1 MKTTVT
7 TTNNRY
13 LLEKI
18 DISID
23 DIPRSNFIKR
33 LSELALYAENE
44 KKTIPVDNSFD
55 AKGQQVSIANG
66 VDLEW

>member
-7 TTNNRY
+7 TTNTRY

-18 DISID
+18 DISIGK
-23 DIPRSNFIKR
+23 IPGSNFVKR

-44 KKTIPVDNSFD
+44 KKNIPVDNSFD

-66 VDLEW
+66 VDQE

>member
-7 TTNNRY
+7 TTNTRY

-18 DISID
+18 DISIGK
-23 DIPRSNFIKR
+23 IPGSNFVKR

-44 KKTIPVDNSFD
+44 KKNIPVDYSFD

-66 VDLEW
+66 VDRE